1 MAKLLYIYNPNAGRQ
16 RSREILSDA
25 LETLAAQGYELTVLP
40 TAGPGDARD
49 AAQRLAADYDRIVC
63 CGGDGT
69 LNEVVTGL
77 LTLSEEAR
85 PVVGYLP
92 MGSANDFARNLNLP
106 KTIVEQARLAATA
119 DGHYVDIGDSSDHP
133 FTYVTAFGLFT
144 EVSYATP
151 QSMKNILGHFAYLL
165 EGAGSLVSV
174 PSYHMTI
181 TADGGQQIEGD
192 FIYGMVGNTVSVG
205 GVMSL
210 PKNLVKTDDGEF
222 EVLLVR
228 KPRTLKDWQDIG
240 NFITNLQIP
249 RTGTVEAF
257 TTKEITFHCDHPVAW
272 TVDGEFGGKREDTVV
287 KVMPRSIRIACDLDN

>member
-1 MAKLLYIYNPNAGRQ
+1 MKKLLYIYNPNAGRQ
-16 RSREILSDA
+16 RSREVLSEA
-25 LETLAAQGYELTVLP
+25 LEVISAQGWQITVFP
-40 TAGPGDARD
+40 TAGPGDAKD
-49 AAQRLAADYDRIVC
+49 AAIRLAPEFERIIC

-69 LNEVVTGL
+69 LNEVVSGL
-77 LTLSEEAR
+77 LTLPEEVR

-106 KTIVEQARLAATA
+106 KAFAEQVKLAATA
-119 DGHYVDIGDSSDHP
+119 EGHYVDLGDSSDHP

-151 QSMKNILGHFAYLL
+151 QSMKNMLGHFAYLL
-165 EGAGSLVSV
+165 EGAGSLISV

-181 TADGGQQIEGD
+181 TADDGRVIEGD

-210 PKNLVKTDDGEF
+210 PKNLVKTDDGQF
-222 EVLLVR
+222 EVLLAR
-228 KPRTLKDWQDIG
+228 KPRSIKDLQDMVH
-240 NFITNLQIP
+240 FVSNLQIP

-257 TTKEITFHCDHPVAW
+257 TAKEISFHCDDPVAW
-272 TVDGEFGGKREDTVV
+272 TVDGEFGGKRNDTLVRV
-287 KVMPRSIRIACDLDN
+287 LPRSVRIAYTPNS

>member
-1 MAKLLYIYNPNAGRQ
+1 MKKLLYIYNPNAGRQ
-16 RSREILSDA
+16 RSREVLSTALEILS
-25 LETLAAQGYELTVLP
+25 AQGFELTVFP
-40 TAGPGDARD
+40 TAGSGDAKD
-49 AAQRLAADYDRIVC
+49 AAIRLASDFDRIVC

-69 LNEVVTGL
+69 LNEVVSGL
-77 LTLSEEAR
+77 LKLPEESR

-106 KTIVEQARLAATA
+106 KSLVDQAKLAATA
-119 DGHYVDIGDSSDHP
+119 DGHFVDIGLSSDLP

-151 QSMKNILGHFAYLL
+151 QTMKNMLGHFAYLL

-181 TADGGQQIEGD
+181 TADGGQHIEGD

-210 PKNLVKTDDGEF
+210 PKNLVKTDDGQF
-222 EVLLVR
+222 EILLVR
-228 KPRTLKDWQDIG
+228 KPRCIKDWQDIIQ
-240 NFITNLQIP
+240 FITNLQIP
-249 RTGTVEAF
+249 RTGAVEAF
-257 TTKEITFHCDHPVAW
+257 NAKEISFHCEEPVAW
-272 TVDGEFGGKREDTVV
+272 TVDGEFGGKRTDTVV
-287 KVMPRSIRIACDLDN
+287 KVLPRSIQVAYNPDN